1 MTYDEFLESMNNIKA
16 FQKELDSLDDV
27 LRVISPSGTCVCEI
41 GHRFIDNYISLV
53 SKNLG
58 DKEEW
63 VSWFIFENQYG
74 ARKFTTEFNGIEYVI
89 SDERT
94 FYDFLKLL

>member
-16 FQKELDSLDDV
+16 FQKELNSLDGV
-27 LRVISPSGTCVCEI
+27 LKVISPSGTGVCEI
-41 GHRFIDNYISLV
+41 GHSFIDNYISLV

-63 VSWFIFENQYG
+63 ISWFIFENEYG
-74 ARKFTTEFNGIEYVI
+74 ARKFTTQINDIEYVI